1 MEKISKIRIAKF
13 IASTQ
18 ICSRREAEKLII
30 NGDVTVNG
38 EKIIHPLFFVTNKDL
53 INVKG
58 KLLKKQSKIRLFIY
72 NKSINLI
79 TSHKDP
85 EGRPTVFDKI
95 PKKLGRLISIG
106 RLDYNTEGLL
116 LLTNNGD
123 LKRYLELPSNNIKRS
138 YKVKVIGDIDNLKIE
153 EIRKG
158 ISINKVHYAP
168 IKLKIISKTK
178 NTTWIELQLTEGKNR
193 EIRKIIQY
201 YNLKI
206 SRLIRISYGQFY
218 LNDLKKNE
226 VIEVNKS
233 KMNNLISI
241 LEKDKLC

>member
-38 EKIIHPLFFVTNKDL
+38 EKVIHPLFFVTNKDL

-58 KLLKKQSKIRLFIY
+58 KLLKKQSKIRLFMY

-138 YKVKVIGDIDNLKIE
+138 YKVKIIGDIGNLKIE

-233 KMNNLISI
+233 EMNNLISI

>member
-1 MEKISKIRIAKF
+1 MEKIPKIRIAKF

-38 EKIIHPLFFVTNKDL
+38 EKVIHPLFFVTNKDL

-58 KLLKKQSKIRLFIY
+58 KFIQKQSRIRLFIY
-72 NKSINLI
+72 NKPKNLI

-85 EGRPTVFDKI
+85 QGRPTVFDKI

-116 LLTNNGD
+116 LLTNNGG
-123 LKRYLELPSNNIKRS
+123 LKRYLELPSNNIVRS
-138 YKVKVIGDIDNLKIE
+138 YKAKIVGDINNLGIE

-158 ISINKVHYAP
+158 ILINKVHYAP
-168 IKLKIISKTK
+168 IKLKIITKTK

-233 KMNNLISI
+233 KMKNLISI
-241 LEKDKLC
+241 LEKDKHC

>member
-38 EKIIHPLFFVTNKDL
+38 EKVIHPLFFVTNKDL

-233 KMNNLISI
+233 EMNNLISI

>member
-38 EKIIHPLFFVTNKDL
+38 EKVIHPLFFVTNKDL

-138 YKVKVIGDIDNLKIE
+138 YKVKVIGDIGNLKIE

-226 VIEVNKS
+226 ITEINKN
-233 KMNNLISI
+233 KIKNI
-241 LEKDKLC
+241 LNILKKDKTC

>member
-38 EKIIHPLFFVTNKDL
+38 EKVIHPLFFVTNKDL

-72 NKSINLI
+72 IKSINLI

-95 PKKLGRLISIG
+95 PKKLGRLFSIG
-106 RLDYNTEGLL
+106 RLDYITEGLL

-153 EIRKG
+153 EIR
-158 ISINKVHYAP
+158 
-168 IKLKIISKTK
+168 
-178 NTTWIELQLTEGKNR
+178 
-193 EIRKIIQY
+193 
-201 YNLKI
+201 
-206 SRLIRISYGQFY
+206 
-218 LNDLKKNE
+218 
-226 VIEVNKS
+226 
-233 KMNNLISI
+233 
-241 LEKDKLC
+241 

>member
-1 MEKISKIRIAKF
+1 LEKISKIRIAKF

-38 EKIIHPLFFVTNKDL
+38 EKVIHPLFFVTNKDL

-138 YKVKVIGDIDNLKIE
+138 YKVKIIGDIGNLKIE

>member
-38 EKIIHPLFFVTNKDL
+38 EKVIHPLFFVTNKDL

-138 YKVKVIGDIDNLKIE
+138 YKVKIIGDIGNLKIE

-218 LNDLKKNE
+218 LNNLKKNE

-233 KMNNLISI
+233 EMNNLISI

>member
-1 MEKISKIRIAKF
+1 VEKIPKIRIAKF
-13 IASTQ
+13 IASAQ

-38 EKIIHPLFFVTNKDL
+38 EKVIHPLFFVTNKDL

-138 YKVKVIGDIDNLKIE
+138 YKVKIIGDIGNLKIE

-193 EIRKIIQY
+193 EIRKLMEYIKLKVTKLKRIEY
-201 YNLKI
+201 GPFKLNELKPGEIHSATKSEIYN
-206 SRLIRISYGQFY
+206 Y
-218 LNDLKKNE
+218 LNNTG
-226 VIEVNKS
+226 I
-233 KMNNLISI
+233 
-241 LEKDKLC
+241 

>member
-38 EKIIHPLFFVTNKDL
+38 EKVIHPLFFVTNKDL

-72 NKSINLI
+72 NKSIKLI

-138 YKVKVIGDIDNLKIE
+138 YKVKIIGDIGNLKIE

-158 ISINKVHYAP
+158 ISISKVHYAP

>member
-38 EKIIHPLFFVTNKDL
+38 EKVIHPLFFVTNKDL

-106 RLDYNTEGLL
+106 RRDFNTEGLL

>member
-38 EKIIHPLFFVTNKDL
+38 EKVIHPLFFVTNKDL

-58 KLLKKQSKIRLFIY
+58 ILLKKQSKIRLFIY

>member
-38 EKIIHPLFFVTNKDL
+38 EKVIHPLFFVTNKDL

-138 YKVKVIGDIDNLKIE
+138 YKVKIIGDIGNLKIE
-153 EIRKG
+153 EIRRG

-233 KMNNLISI
+233 EMNNLISI

>member
-38 EKIIHPLFFVTNKDL
+38 EKVIHPLFFVTNKDL

-226 VIEVNKS
+226 VIEVNKT

>member
-1 MEKISKIRIAKF
+1 MLLRLKLEKISKIRIAKF

-38 EKIIHPLFFVTNKDL
+38 EKVIHPLFFVTNKDR

-218 LNDLKKNE
+218 LNNLK
-226 VIEVNKS
+226 
-233 KMNNLISI
+233 
-241 LEKDKLC
+241 